1 MHTCLTIYIEKPKGP
16 SILGLK
22 YEIRKYKI
30 FIRSLKI
37 FLYPQEYNQEE
48 KA

>member
-1 MHTCLTIYIEKPKGP
+1 MHTCLTTYIEKPKGP

-22 YEIRKYKI
+22 YEIHKYKI

-37 FLYPQEYNQEE
+37 LYPQEYNQEE